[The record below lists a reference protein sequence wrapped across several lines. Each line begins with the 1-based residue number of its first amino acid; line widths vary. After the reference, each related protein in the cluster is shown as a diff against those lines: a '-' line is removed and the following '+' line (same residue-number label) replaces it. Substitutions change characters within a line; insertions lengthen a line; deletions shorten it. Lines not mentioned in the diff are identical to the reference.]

1 MLTGTISHWRQQL
14 TGGAISPAE
23 LVEEIARA
31 MEERN
36 PGINAYLSWDKEA
49 ALAAAAQADGSTP
62 EPGSIRHL
70 GYPPVEMLQELAEN
84 KIDKKIK

>member
-49 ALAAAAQADGSTP
+49 ALAAAARDEAVLSELRAIISDEQ
-62 EPGSIRHL
+62 EQYERL
-70 GYPPVEMLQELAEN
+70 ERLLREM
-84 KIDKKIK
+84 